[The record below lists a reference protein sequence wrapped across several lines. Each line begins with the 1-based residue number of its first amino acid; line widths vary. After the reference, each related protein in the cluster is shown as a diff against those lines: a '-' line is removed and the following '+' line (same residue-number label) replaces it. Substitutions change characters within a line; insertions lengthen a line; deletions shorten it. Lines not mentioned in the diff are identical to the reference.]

1 MLKKTTEQLE
11 LHKSEET
18 SSTFF
23 DTVIFS
29 TNVPYADGHFKGGSF
44 LFLFLFSSLSYND
57 TLTVLPEVD
66 LASRSIETADTDPVK
81 VQSEL
86 AVAWLSLIPDF
97 PANNIHVLPSIEHAI
112 RVVREIESRESKGG
126 DVIVTGSLR
135 LVGGVIKVAGLS
147 GVTL

>member
-1 MLKKTTEQLE
+1 M
-11 LHKSEET
+11 
-18 SSTFF
+18 
-23 DTVIFS
+23 
-29 TNVPYADGHFKGGSF
+29 
-44 LFLFLFSSLSYND
+44 
-57 TLTVLPEVD
+57 
-66 LASRSIETADTDPVK
+66 K

-97 PANNIHVLPSIEHAI
+97 PANNIHVSPSIEHAI

>member
-29 TNVPYADGHFKGGSF
+29 TNVPYADGHFKGGSC

>member
-44 LFLFLFSSLSYND
+44 LFCSCFPLSYND

-66 LASRSIETADTDPVK
+66 LASRSIGTADTDPVK